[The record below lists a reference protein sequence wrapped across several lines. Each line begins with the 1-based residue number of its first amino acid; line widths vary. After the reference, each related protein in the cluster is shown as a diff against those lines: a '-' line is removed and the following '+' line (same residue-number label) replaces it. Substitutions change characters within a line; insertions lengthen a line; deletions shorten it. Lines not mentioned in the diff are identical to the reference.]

1 VRYRHRVGSDVDVT
15 AADGKTRV
23 LVVGAGFGG
32 LSAVSALARS
42 GFAVTLADRH
52 IYSTFQPLLYQV
64 ATAGLAP
71 SDVAYPLRGFAR
83 KHGARFRHGDL
94 TRIDTA
100 AQTVWFADGGQVSY
114 DYLILATGV
123 TAAFYGIGGAA
134 EYSHGLYTLHDATT
148 LRERLMTGLEQ
159 LSLGGAGQE
168 LTVTI
173 VGGGATGVELA
184 GTLADLR
191 NLALPASYPDIG
203 RDRVHIRLVEQ
214 APALLGPFRPRLR
227 DYARQQLIDRGVDLR
242 LNAEIKEITPDG
254 LVLASG
260 ERLPSDLTAWAAG
273 VAGPSGPA
281 GSDGP
286 DDAATGS
293 QWGLPQGPGGRLL
306 TGPDLRV
313 KGQDRVFAIGDI
325 ALTEGAPLPQLAQPA
340 IQMGRH
346 VAKQIR
352 QLQAGQPTAPF
363 SYHDKG
369 IMATIGSR
377 SAVVQL
383 PGGIRFRGTL
393 AWLAWLGL
401 HLITLLGNR
410 NRVTA
415 LINLS
420 WRYLSWQRGGG
431 FIVGDDPPAPGTRAR
446 GTRSQSARPQSTR
459 SQDTRSPST
468 GTPVSRRPG

>member
-1 VRYRHRVGSDVDVT
+1 VRTGSSLGSDVDVT
-15 AADGKTRV
+15 AADNKPRV

-32 LSAVSALARS
+32 LAAVSALARN

-83 KHGARFRHGDL
+83 RHGARFRHGEL
-94 TRIDTA
+94 ARIDTA
-100 AQTVWFADGGQVSY
+100 ARVAWFADGGQASY

-123 TAAFYGIGGAA
+123 TAAFYGITGAA
-134 EYSHGLYTLHDATT
+134 ECSHGLYTLHDATT
-148 LRERLMTGLEQ
+148 LRELLMTTLEQ
-159 LSLGGAGQE
+159 LSLTAVGQDV
-168 LTVTI
+168 TVTI

-191 NLALPASYPDIG
+191 NLALPASYPDID

-214 APALLGPFRPRLR
+214 APALLAPFRPPLR
-227 DYARQQLIDRGVDLR
+227 DYARQQLLARGVDLR
-242 LNAEIKEITPDG
+242 LNAQIKEITRDRII
-254 LVLASG
+254 LASG
-260 ERLPSDLTAWAAG
+260 EQLPSDLTAWAAG
-273 VAGPSGPA
+273 VAGPPGPA
-281 GSDGP
+281 GDG
-286 DDAATGS
+286 
-293 QWGLPQGPGGRLL
+293 QWDLPQGKAGRLL

-325 ALTEGAPLPQLAQPA
+325 ALIEEAPTPQLAQPA
-340 IQMGRH
+340 LQMGRH
-346 VAKQIR
+346 VAEQIR
-352 QLQAGQPTAPF
+352 RVQAGQPTTRF

-383 PGGIRFRGTL
+383 PRGIRFRGTL

-401 HLITLLGNR
+401 HLVTLLGNR
-410 NRVTA
+410 NRINA

-431 FIVGDDPPAPGTRAR
+431 FVVGDDPAAPGTTAR
-446 GTRSQSARPQSTR
+446 GTAAPAARR
-459 SQDTRSPST
+459 D
-468 GTPVSRRPG
+468 

>member
-1 VRYRHRVGSDVDVT
+1 M
-15 AADGKTRV
+15 AADNKPRV

-32 LSAVSALARS
+32 LTAVSALARK

-71 SDVAYPLRGFAR
+71 SDVAYPLRGFTR
-83 KHGARFRHGDL
+83 KHGARFRHGEL
-94 TRIDTA
+94 ARIDTA
-100 AQTVWFADGGQVSY
+100 ARTAWFADGGQASY
-114 DYLILATGV
+114 DYLVLATGV
-123 TAAFYGIGGAA
+123 TAAFYGVSGAA

-148 LRERLMTGLEQ
+148 LRERLMTALEQ
-159 LSLGGAGQE
+159 LSLGAGDRDV
-168 LTVTI
+168 TVTI

-191 NLALPASYPDIG
+191 NVALPASYPEID

-214 APALLGPFRPRLR
+214 APALLAPFRPPLR
-227 DYARQQLIDRGVDLR
+227 GYARQQLAARGVDLR
-242 LNAEIKEITPDG
+242 LNAEIKEITPDC
-254 LVLASG
+254 LILADG
-260 ERLPSDLTAWAAG
+260 EQLPSDLTAWAAG
-273 VAGPSGPA
+273 VAGPSSPA

-286 DDAATGS
+286 DDAASGS
-293 QWGLPQGPGGRLL
+293 QWGLPQGKGGRLL

-325 ALTEGAPLPQLAQPA
+325 ALIEGAPLPQLAPPA
-340 IQMGRH
+340 IQMGKH
-346 VAKQIR
+346 VAEQIR
-352 QLQAGQPTAPF
+352 HLRAGQPTAPF
-363 SYHDKG
+363 RYHDKG

-383 PGGIRFRGTL
+383 PHGVRFRGTL

-401 HLITLLGNR
+401 HLDTLLGNR
-410 NRVTA
+410 NRVNA
-415 LINLS
+415 LINLA

-446 GTRSQSARPQSTR
+446 GTRSRKA
-459 SQDTRSPST
+459 
-468 GTPVSRRPG
+468 GAPVSRRPE